1 MSLRDITI
9 KREYR
14 SLIDNVVQEFYI
26 PLLNEANVYKR
37 AVGFFSSSALIEISK
52 GIASLAKNGGRIQ
65 IVASPFL
72 SEEDVKAI
80 KDGYAARENVI
91 ERALIR
97 QLVPCADYFSM
108 KRLNLLAN
116 LIADGIMDI
125 KIAVTEDQNGFGM
138 YHEKMG
144 IIEDME
150 GNKVAFSG
158 SMNESRTAMSLNYET
173 IDVFCNWGNS
183 SDEERVLD
191 KENAFTSIW
200 NDFEPN
206 IKVMEFKNLNQEI
219 IKMYKKS
226 APNFEID
233 AEQFQE
239 KFPEYGKADINN
251 PEKNAIGPRIPVD
264 IELFD
269 YQKEAIANWVGEN
282 YRGIFDM
289 ATGTGKTLTGLGA
302 VSQLSESLNDN
313 LAVIILCPY
322 QHLVEQWVEDIVRF
336 NISPII
342 GYSSSSQKDW
352 KERLSKAIRDQR
364 IRDDKRFFCFIS
376 TNATFKSK
384 FVQEQISKIKSKKL
398 LLVDEAHNV
407 GALSISKLLD
417 NRFEYRLALSATLD
431 RHHDEE
437 GTAFLYSFFGRKCIE
452 YDLERAIAE
461 NKLTPYK
468 YYPIIVTLSEEELRE
483 YEILS
488 QEIAR
493 CVINKDGK
501 KKLSKKGEI
510 LALQR
515 SRLIAGAAEKLSAL
529 KIAIKPYIKEKNLL
543 VYCGATILTTDEM
556 DTEEDSPQDLRQ
568 IDAVTQLLGN
578 ELGMSVAKFTAAEN
592 IEERAT
598 IKEQFLLGRLQAIV
612 AIKCLDEGVNIPG
625 IKTAFILASTTNPKE
640 YIQRRGRVLRKAPNK
655 PFAEIYDFVTLPR
668 EIDSVSGLT
677 EEQAKRDLPLVRN
690 ELSRM
695 IEFGC
700 LAMNSMESN
709 NIIWDIEEAYHIT
722 SLSEE
727 GGVEWIQM

>member
-1 MSLRDITI
+1 MSLRDIKI

-52 GIASLAKNGGRIQ
+52 GVASLAKKGGRIQ

-72 SEEDVKAI
+72 SDEDVKAI
-80 KDGYAARENVI
+80 KEGYAARENVI

-97 QLVPCADYFSM
+97 QLSPGADYFSM

-116 LIADGIMDI
+116 LIADGILDI
-125 KIAVTEDQNGFGM
+125 KIAITEGLDGIGM

-144 IIEDME
+144 IIEDIE

-183 SDEERVLD
+183 GDEERVLD

-219 IKMYKKS
+219 IKRYKKS
-226 APNFEID
+226 SPDFEID
-233 AEQFQE
+233 EEQFQE
-239 KFPEYGKADINN
+239 KFPEYCKANDNSTD
-251 PEKNAIGPRIPVD
+251 KTIGPRIPVD

-269 YQKEAIANWVGEN
+269 YQKEAIVNWAGEN

-364 IRDDKRFFCFIS
+364 IREDKRFFCFVS

-407 GALSISKLLD
+407 GAFSISKLLD
-417 NRFEYRLALSATLD
+417 NRFDYRLALSATLD
-431 RHHDEE
+431 RHNDEE
-437 GTAFLYSFFGRKCIE
+437 GTSFLYSFFGRKCIE

-468 YYPIIVTLSEEELRE
+468 YYPIIVTLTEEELRE
-483 YEILS
+483 YESLS
-488 QEIAR
+488 QEIGR
-493 CVINKDGK
+493 CVIIKNGK
-501 KKLSKKGEI
+501 KQLSKRGEI

-515 SRLIAGAAEKLSAL
+515 SRLIAGASAKLSAL
-529 KIAIKPYIKEKNLL
+529 QDAIKPYRNEKNLL
-543 VYCGATILTTDEM
+543 VYCGATTSTIDETE
-556 DTEEDSPQDLRQ
+556 TEEDSPQELRQ
-568 IDAVTQLLGN
+568 IDATIQMLGN

-668 EIDSVSGLT
+668 EIDSVSSLT
-677 EEQAKRDLPLVRN
+677 EEQAKRDLPLVKN

-695 IEFGC
+695 IEFGR
-700 LAMNSMESN
+700 LAMNSMDSN
-709 NIIWDIEEAYHIT
+709 NIIWDIEEAYHIHI
-722 SLSEE
+722 E
-727 GGVEWIQM
+727 